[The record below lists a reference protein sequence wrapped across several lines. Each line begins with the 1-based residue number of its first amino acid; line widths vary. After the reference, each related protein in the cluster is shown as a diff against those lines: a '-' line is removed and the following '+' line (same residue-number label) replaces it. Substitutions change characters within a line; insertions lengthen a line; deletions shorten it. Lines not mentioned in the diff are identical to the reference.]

1 MKKKMKEALAVK
13 KVQKKVVKKVEE
25 PVEDIENPVMAYAQM
40 RHPENFMQP

>member
-25 PVEDIENPVMAYAQM
+25 PVEDIENPVMAYCS
-40 RHPENFMQP
+40 